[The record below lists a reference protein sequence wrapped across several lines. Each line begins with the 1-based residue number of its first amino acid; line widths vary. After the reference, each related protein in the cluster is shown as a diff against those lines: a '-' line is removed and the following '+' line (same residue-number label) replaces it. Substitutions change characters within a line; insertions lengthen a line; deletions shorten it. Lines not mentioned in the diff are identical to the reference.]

1 MPVAQYSGDK
11 DTLTGTEPKYFDD
24 IDVAGVR
31 RYLMSRQT
39 PAGGFCFY
47 RYGPWRVEEP
57 NALDTWAAIAS
68 LQRLGV
74 VIPSQDRTI
83 AWLRDQQADDGGFQS
98 LLIGEAVLSALHLLQ
113 AEPVRDPRQFLIQ
126 WAERISHADIKA
138 GDPEAW
144 LHNVQRCLR
153 LLKLYSLSL
162 SALQSNV
169 PDRLSQLRDPLD
181 SYPSSAPTI
190 LATGRA
196 MDILRQLQQPQ
207 GSAVT
212 FLRRCE
218 NPRLGITLVPDSS
231 ATWIEVHYVGLLA
244 FQSAGECPAF
254 RDAIRAFTGR
264 CQGTAGGFSRVPDAL
279 PNLQD
284 TCLALS
290 VLDHLTALD

>member
-1 MPVAQYSGDK
+1 M
-11 DTLTGTEPKYFDD
+11 TGTEPKYFDD

-68 LQRLGV
+68 LQRLGEA
-74 VIPSQDRTI
+74 IPSQDETI
-83 AWLRDQQADDGGFQS
+83 AWLRDQQAADGGFQS
-98 LLIGEAVLSALHLLQ
+98 LPIGEAVLSALHLLQ

-153 LLKLYSLSL
+153 LLNLYSLPL
-162 SALQSNV
+162 DTMHSNV
-169 PDRLSQLRDPLD
+169 PLRLLQLRDSLD
-181 SYPSSAPTI
+181 SCSWSTPTV
-190 LATGRA
+190 LATGRT

-207 GSAVT
+207 GSAVA

-231 ATWIEVHYVGLLA
+231 ATWLEVHYMGLLG
-244 FQSAGECPAF
+244 FQSAGERPAF
-254 RDAIRAFTGR
+254 RDAIRAFVRR
-264 CQGTAGGFSRVPDAL
+264 CQGSAGGFSRVPGAL

-290 VLDHLTALD
+290 VLDHLTVLD